1 MTTFDVEIG
10 KNINQVYMDKI
21 KARAKSVLPVR
32 HFEENEVDKKPIRR
46 SNGNKGRFSTPEN
59 ER

>member
-21 KARAKSVLPVR
+21 KSRAKSVLPVR
-32 HFEENEVDKKPIRR
+32 YFEENEVDKKPIRR
-46 SNGNKGRFSTPEN
+46 SIGNK
-59 ER
+59 